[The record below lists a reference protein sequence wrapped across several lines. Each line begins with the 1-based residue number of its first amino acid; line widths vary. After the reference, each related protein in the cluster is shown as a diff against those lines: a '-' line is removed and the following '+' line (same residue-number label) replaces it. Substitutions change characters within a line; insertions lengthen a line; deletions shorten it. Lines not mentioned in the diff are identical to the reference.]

1 MLTGMWVKA
10 CINGARDPRAHPALP
25 FTPAAMAREAA
36 AAVRAGAR
44 AVHLHARGPSGAES
58 LLPRDVGACVAAV
71 RTAVPGVPV
80 GVSTGLWVCSGDAD
94 ARAAAVA
101 GWRALGGGARP
112 DFASVNLSEDGA
124 LDLWR
129 PLADLG
135 IGVEPGVWSPADL
148 DVLARGRLDARVVR
162 VLLEVVGDGGGSA
175 GDEVARAF
183 ELLDAARAAVPHRV
197 PLLLHGED
205 AGAWP
210 VLELAVREGVQT
222 RIGLED
228 ALTGP
233 NGERVG
239 GNADLVRTAQALAAS
254 AGGA

>member
-1 MLTGMWVKA
+1 MLTRVWLKA
-10 CINGARDPRAHPALP
+10 CINGARDPREHPALP
-25 FTPAAMAREAA
+25 LTPEAMAREAA
-36 AAVRAGAR
+36 AAVRAGAQ
-44 AVHLHARGPSGAES
+44 AIHLHARDPSGAES
-58 LLPRDVGACVAAV
+58 LLPRDVGACVAPIRA
-71 RTAVPGVPV
+71 AVPGVPV

-94 ARAAAVA
+94 TRAAAVD
-101 GWRALGGGARP
+101 GWRELAGAARP

-129 PLADLG
+129 RLADLG

-148 DVLARGRLDARVVR
+148 DVLARGRLYPSVVR
-162 VLLEVVGDGGGSA
+162 VLLEIVGDGGSLGA
-175 GDEVARAF
+175 EVPRAF
-183 ELLDAARAAVPHRV
+183 ELLHAAHVAVAPGV

-210 VLELAVREGVQT
+210 VLELAVRRGVQT

-239 GNADLVRTAQALAAS
+239 GNADLVRAAQALAAS
-254 AGGA
+254 RGRS